1 MRRIIHNT
9 TAIAACLS
17 IFASGAAI
25 AETAVQPN
33 PSYRVA
39 QAQGQGNDVSPQD
52 EGTLK
57 KLIEAEKQ
65 KQARERAQ
73 KEKQAEAQK

>member
-39 QAQGQGNDVSPQD
+39 QGQGNDASPQD

-57 KLIEAEKQ
+57 KLIEAERKDTL
-65 KQARERAQ
+65 RAVG
-73 KEKQAEAQK
+73 